1 MTREPGWLSGS
12 WLVRQLGRSWLLGR
26 VGSLYFDDP
35 DLVGGDD
42 TATPS
47 VDTGLGEPT
56 AAELDG
62 HSTGRYSVAWENGDT
77 EVLTENQLLRC
88 DDHDFLPVE
97 RETRRPVLARS
108 IRLTAD
114 GRSQSYDDVGF
125 VIKKNAKSFW
135 VRNRAWH
142 KPDPSA
148 KLDPRRGSVER
159 R

>member
-77 EVLTENQLLRC
+77 EVLTENQLALPMQSLR
-88 DDHDFLPVE
+88 LSS
-97 RETRRPVLARS
+97 RRSRAS
-108 IRLTAD
+108 
-114 GRSQSYDDVGF
+114 RSQ
-125 VIKKNAKSFW
+125 
-135 VRNRAWH
+135 
-142 KPDPSA
+142 
-148 KLDPRRGSVER
+148 KLA
-159 R
+159 